1 MGWDASFEAHQ
12 WARVATVCDASR
24 RAPERDAAW
33 QQLIGAVAPIIER
46 WARQNR
52 ALRRCHLDGE
62 DDARAVMVAVLA
74 RLARRDF
81 ENLRRFLGHQ
91 PLDPVDVE
99 EAELVESL
107 ARLTGCDGRETVP
120 PAVAPLD
127 DAGAGDG
134 PEDARVGTPL
144 RGWLVSLTRFVA
156 KDHVKQRLGWNLAAA
171 GERLETAPGPQ
182 RSKRDLSTDAERL
195 DQVAEAGA
203 RPPITDAMT
212 MRTILIEIRAYVAT
226 LPAAMRSAL
235 ELWLDDHDFAEIA
248 ARVGLDDAA
257 RARALVRAGQARL
270 RDRFRDRWPELCAA

>member
-1 MGWDASFEAHQ
+1 MGWDASFEANQ
-12 WARVATVCDASR
+12 RARVAAVCDASR
-24 RAPERDAAW
+24 RAAERDAAW
-33 QQLIGAVAPIIER
+33 QQLIGAIAPYVER

-52 ALRRCHLDGE
+52 TLRRCHLDSE
-62 DDARAVMVAVLA
+62 DDARTVMVAVLA

-81 ENLRRFLGHQ
+81 ENLRQFLGHQ
-91 PLDPVDVE
+91 PPDPVDVE

-107 ARLTGCDGRETVP
+107 ARLTGPDGE
-120 PAVAPLD
+120 PADGSGARVVIAAD
-127 DAGAGDG
+127 D
-134 PEDARVGTPL
+134 EDARSGTPL
-144 RGWLVSLTRFVA
+144 RGWLLSLTRFVA

-171 GERLETAPGPQ
+171 GERVTSAPGPQ

-212 MRTILIEIRAYVAT
+212 MRTILVEIRDYLAT
-226 LPAAMRSAL
+226 LPASMRVAL

-270 RDRFRDRWPELCAA
+270 RERFRDRWPELCAA